1 MVIVLEG
8 SDRRERTKYF
18 EQLFRMRYELFV
30 KRRGWP
36 LPSLNG
42 REVDQ
47 YDVDDAVYFLD
58 LDDDDAI
65 QGSVRIN
72 PSESGSLISDYFPHL
87 IENGEAVRS
96 PRIYEATRLICLPA
110 DKS

>member
-8 SDRRERTKYF
+8 TDRREHAKYF
-18 EQLFRMRYELFV
+18 EQLFRIRYELFV

-65 QGSVRIN
+65 QGSVRIT

-96 PRIYEATRLICLPA
+96 PRIYEATRL
-110 DKS
+110 